1 MDLFIKLGITAI
13 HHYMPLHYLPFIAR
27 SRMLLSKPSLRK
39 AGFGAGHLR
48 SMSSRQDI
56 ARGFGDCAF
65 LTLDPQPRILRAKL
79 KAGFPHIALRVPAS
93 AIETTD
99 FSLCRYNIA
108 MTRVLRRNDM
118 PGRPESLTNGRY
130 YEDRQIPIARTLA
143 DKQALLN
150 THVPQGTMIEVLIHG
165 DLPLPDDT
173 TIVCFGN
180 DDKELAR
187 RVLTATIVP
196 WSLAVELPPGA
207 YNRRVA
213 YADAVADFI
222 TRALADPAWRGN
234 NLEFDRV

>member
-1 MDLFIKLGITAI
+1 MALFTELGITSI
-13 HHYMPLHYLPFIAR
+13 HHYTPLHYLPFIAR
-27 SRMLLSKPSLRK
+27 SRMLFSKPSLRK
-39 AGFGAGHLR
+39 TGFGAGHLR

-56 ARGFGDCAF
+56 TRGFGDCAF

-93 AIETTD
+93 AIEGTD

-108 MTRVLRRNDM
+108 MTRVLRRNGM
-118 PGRPESLTNGRY
+118 PGRLESLTNGRY
-130 YEDRQIPIARTLA
+130 YDDRQIPIARTLA

-173 TIVCFGN
+173 AVICFGN
-180 DDKELAR
+180 DDKELAGQ
-187 RVLTATIVP
+187 VLTATITP
-196 WSLAVELPPGA
+196 WSLAVEPPPGV
-207 YNRRVA
+207 YNRRPEYVN
-213 YADAVADFI
+213 AVIDFI
-222 TRALADPAWRGN
+222 THALANPTWRGN